1 MFRIFTLTAA
11 SLALTF
17 NSVTLADGND
27 LFSEFQSRSVFA
39 SSADSGGNASGSPTK
54 RITSAEKIRD
64 LIKETGLEAR
74 VAGKRVVTTQKELS
88 PWTFPVLLVLSEDE
102 TSINIILGLTTIK
115 DVDKEL
121 TADKLL
127 KMMTASQKNAP
138 MMFSYNAGRER
149 TELSRMLRNRSLDGQ
164 SLRDEINRMA
174 IVARDN
180 SSMWAAESQSNT
192 VDETKEAPAETPTSP
207 QTPTAPQTPTVS
219 REILTGKWSAAKS
232 STEAFG
238 IEFKAD
244 GTFNLVYI
252 KSSNQTKSSGS
263 FTIASEKL
271 TLTGTDGLKL
281 EGTVALKSA
290 GEFSFK
296 PASGDALNFIKAK

>member
-1 MFRIFTLTAA
+1 M
-11 SLALTF
+11 
-17 NSVTLADGND
+17 
-27 LFSEFQSRSVFA
+27 
-39 SSADSGGNASGSPTK
+39 SG
-54 RITSAEKIRD
+54 
-64 LIKETGLEAR
+64 
-74 VAGKRVVTTQKELS
+74 
-88 PWTFPVLLVLSEDE
+88 
-102 TSINIILGLTTIK
+102 
-115 DVDKEL
+115 
-121 TADKLL
+121 
-127 KMMTASQKNAP
+127 
-138 MMFSYNAGRER
+138 
-149 TELSRMLRNRSLDGQ
+149 
-164 SLRDEINRMA
+164 
-174 IVARDN
+174 
-180 SSMWAAESQSNT
+180 
-192 VDETKEAPAETPTSP
+192 
-207 QTPTAPQTPTVS
+207 
-219 REILTGKWSAAKS
+219 SAAKS